1 VSAAVDALAGKGV
14 TGIALRA
21 RITDAMGHGNT
32 KRPTTGSSGND
43 LNGSSGANGMSGRK
57 G

>member
-21 RITDAMGHGNT
+21 RITDSMGHGNT
-32 KRPTTGSSGND
+32 RPEGLVFPGSVRD
-43 LNGSSGANGMSGRK
+43 RQADF
-57 G
+57 